1 MWAEHVEDPE
11 GAGEAE
17 GKACSTGRDLL
28 SPPHLRVRQDGDQM
42 PNSPCLSKGSIL
54 VLASER

>member
-1 MWAEHVEDPE
+1 MWAEHVQDPE

-28 SPPHLRVRQDGDQM
+28 LPSHLQVRQGGDQILT
-42 PNSPCLSKGSIL
+42 SPCLSKENIL
-54 VLASER
+54 VLAFEI